1 MISFSDSL
9 KRLPTPDGRKFIS
22 LFERGTLKI
31 ELYAPRG
38 TDPQQPHRQDEVYVV
53 AEGSGEFVI
62 EERREKFNLGDVL
75 FAPAGVP
82 HRFENFSDDFAVWV
96 LFYGPDGGEK
106 S

>member
-62 EERREKFNLGDVL
+62 EERREKFNRGDVL

>member
-1 MISFSDSL
+1 MISLSESL
-9 KRLPTPDGRKFIS
+9 KRLPGPNAERFIS

-53 AEGSGEFVI
+53 AEGSGQFVI
-62 EERREKFNLGDVL
+62 EERREKFNRGDVL

-106 S
+106 P